1 DLPRDIDQRRLLD
14 DDRLQLFIHLF
25 ERCLREPRTDV
36 ARVNQLLV
44 LVVSQHQGAEVFTLA
59 QEETADDKVL
69 LVGDLDLDPLR
80 AAAGFVPAARVFGYD
95 PFHSLF
101 PDRLKQLVSLAR
113 KVIRIANDLARQ
125 YDRLQ
130 QQAAVDQGG
139 LAQIVAIEVEKVER
153 KKVQR
158 VRLAA
163 LDRLVEAGPVLQK
176 LEAGNAVFVQGYDLA
191 IEDCGLSANAR
202 RQSLSHFRKLLVHDV
217 AAARNHAH
225 LAILDKAER
234 SVAIPFHL
242 VEP

>member
-1 DLPRDIDQRRLLD
+1 
-14 DDRLQLFIHLF
+14 
-25 ERCLREPRTDV
+25 

-80 AAAGFVPAARVFGYD
+80 AAAGFVPAARVFCYD

-101 PDRLKQLVSLAR
+101 ANPLEQLIPLAPQM
-113 KVIRIANDLARQ
+113 IRVADDLARQ

-153 KKVQR
+153 EKVQR

-176 LEAGNAVFVQGYDLA
+176 LEAGNAVFVQG
-191 IEDCGLSANAR
+191 
-202 RQSLSHFRKLLVHDV
+202 H
-217 AAARNHAH
+217 H
-225 LAILDKAER
+225 LAIKDCRL
-234 SVAIPFHL
+234 S
-242 VEP
+242 